1 MELSLEPDMYSPSID
16 EMGNYVDKIPSFKH
30 GLYCPCG
37 SRKDKVYE
45 THSTFSIHIKTK
57 YHQTWLKNL
66 NLNKANYYVENE
78 KLKTTLQ
85 NQQLII
91 AKMDKDLQ
99 NKNMTIDYLT
109 QQLLNNK
116 KPENIVV
123 NDLIDL

>member
-45 THSTFSIHIKTK
+45 THSTFSIHIKSK
-57 YHQTWLKNL
+57 CHQTWLKNL